1 MPELRT
7 LTVRELKEHLGR
19 FDDDLPV
26 CLAVPAR
33 DYWGTTLAHPAQVM
47 SQRQVGYSEYHGCF
61 TLPLRDRHGE
71 ALPWDEE
78 DQPASVLM
86 LGVGEGD

>member
-1 MPELRT
+1 MPELRS
-7 LTVRELKEHLGR
+7 LTVRELKEYLGR

-33 DYWGTTLAHPAQVM
+33 DYWGTTLAQPLHVM
-47 SQRQVGYSEYHGCF
+47 SRREVGYSEYHGSF
-61 TLPLRDRHGE
+61 ALPLRDRRGE
-71 ALPWDEE
+71 AVSWDEE
-78 DQPASVLM
+78 DEPWGVLM